1 LHESFD
7 YWLFRRICGK
17 EIIPRFLR
25 ELEILSIMHGT
36 RNDPVSRWAQAA
48 GDGYRPR
55 TESIVLHRRNR

>member
-1 LHESFD
+1 MSPLIIGSSAESV
-7 YWLFRRICGK
+7 GK
-17 EIIPRFLR
+17 RSSPGFIR

-55 TESIVLHRRNR
+55 TESIVLHRCNR